1 MREFSPTHAIARPS
15 TFYSTM
21 QPLNLIQALSTAL
34 NSKNQAWEFK
44 GPYWRLMFWHKHKF
58 LDKEEDPKPGA
69 AIQASEDRD
78 LPFEK
83 A

>member
-1 MREFSPTHAIARPS
+1 
-15 TFYSTM
+15 
-21 QPLNLIQALSTAL
+21 
-34 NSKNQAWEFK
+34 
-44 GPYWRLMFWHKHKF
+44 MFWHKHKF